1 VKYDTDKE
9 NTDFYMD
16 ELNSLISAEQ
26 YVLDKIEKYREV
38 EKLKTEE
45 NPVEHC
51 KSRIKSAKSVKNK
64 LIKKGLE
71 PDLQTALDNL
81 TDVVGIRVVCSFMDK
96 VYEVIDFIKA
106 QSEFQIIK
114 EKDYISNPKQN
125 GYRSYHLIVRVN
137 TPNLDGVAVEIQV
150 RTIAL
155 DCWASLEHQIKY
167 KHTIKYTKTIEKE
180 LKRCAD
186 EIASVDLSMQTI
198 REVVRN

>member
-1 VKYDTDKE
+1 MGHNIEKE
-9 NTDFYMD
+9 EIDFYQDKLD
-16 ELNSLISAEQ
+16 ELISAKE
-26 YVLDKIEKYREV
+26 YVLEKIEMYKQNQ
-38 EKLKTEE
+38 KNKTGE

-51 KSRIKSAKSVKNK
+51 KSRIKGAKSVRNK
-64 LIKKGLE
+64 LLKKELE
-71 PDLQTALDNL
+71 TDLETAIRNL
-81 TDVVGIRVVCSFMDK
+81 TDLVGIRVVCSFMDS
-96 VYEVIDFIKA
+96 VYDVVDFIKA
-106 QSEFQIIK
+106 QRDFEIIK

-125 GYRSYHLIVRVN
+125 GYRSYHLIVEVN
-137 TPNLDGVAVEIQV
+137 TPELEGIAVEIQI

-198 REVVRN
+198 REVVRD